1 MKKLGIIL
9 VILLALP
16 FSSSAVITTAHLTE
30 GASTSTTATITTSST
45 TPTANALVVVTLGT
59 TDETFT
65 IPTLTG
71 NGMTWVVLATST
83 AGATYRFTSFRSL
96 SASPSAG
103 TLLVDYGAN
112 PQSRIIWM
120 IDEFIGVDTSGSNGS
135 GAVVQTSSTFVDS
148 GGTQF
153 PKVVLQTFATSG
165 NAAFGAIIGAD
176 QTLDTA
182 ITPGNQLTEISELE
196 WGTSDINMQT
206 EWSSSTPSTSTVD
219 WQFNQT
225 LDGAAGIAIEIRQAP
240 TATVAVATLRRR
252 SSSIFIE

>member
-1 MKKLGIIL
+1 M
-9 VILLALP
+9 ILLAFP
-16 FSSSAVITTAHLTE
+16 FSSSAVITTAHLT
-30 GASTSTTATITTSST
+30 GGTTTSTVATSITTSST
-45 TPTANALVVVTLGT
+45 TPTANALVILTIGVT
-59 TDETFT
+59 DDAFT
-65 IPTLTG
+65 IPTVTG
-71 NGMTWVVLATST
+71 NGMTWVVMATST
-83 AGATYRFTSFRSL
+83 ATASYRFYSFRSL

-103 TLLVDYGAN
+103 AIQADWGAN
-112 PQSRIIWM
+112 NQSRVIWM
-120 IDEFIGVDTSGSNGS
+120 LDEFIGVDTSGSNGS

-182 ITPGNQLTEISELE
+182 ITPGTQLTEISELE
-196 WGTSDINMQT
+196 WATSDINMQT

-225 LDGAAGIAIEIRQAP
+225 LDGAAGIAIEIQQAP

-252 SSSIFIE
+252 SSSIFVE